1 VQVIMLQ
8 YLKVSEIFYS
18 IQGESTYAGLPC
30 ILLRLTGCNLRCLWC
45 DTPYAQDAKKDGQEL
60 SIIEILENIQRF
72 KCRLIEVTGGEPL
85 VQHATPLLLDQL
97 VKIGYD
103 VLIETNGTQ
112 DLAGLNPK
120 VRKIL
125 DVKCPSSGF
134 ANSFLMENLELITPT
149 DEVKFVIADR
159 EDYDFSKAFLK
170 KYLHDKDCS
179 VLFSPVYQKVD
190 VKRLPEWILEDNM
203 RVKYQIALHKYIWGN
218 KRGK

>member
-1 VQVIMLQ
+1 MNT
-8 YLKVSEIFYS
+8 LKVSEIFYS

-30 ILLRLTGCNLRCLWC
+30 IFVRLTGCNLRCLWC
-45 DTPYAQDAKKDGQEL
+45 DTPYAQDTKNDGKAL
-60 SIIEILENIQRF
+60 SMIEILENIQRF
-72 KCRLIEVTGGEPL
+72 NCRLIEVTGGEPL
-85 VQHATPLLLDQL
+85 LQHSTPHLLDLL
-97 VKIGYD
+97 VKKGYD

-159 EDYDFSKAFLK
+159 EDYEFSKSFLK
-170 KYLHDKDCS
+170 QYIQDKNCS
-179 VLFSPVYQKVD
+179 VLFSPVYQETG
-190 VKRLPEWILEDNM
+190 VKRLPEWILEDNL
-203 RVKYQIALHKYIWGN
+203 RVRYQIALHKYIWAN
-218 KRGK
+218 KRGR